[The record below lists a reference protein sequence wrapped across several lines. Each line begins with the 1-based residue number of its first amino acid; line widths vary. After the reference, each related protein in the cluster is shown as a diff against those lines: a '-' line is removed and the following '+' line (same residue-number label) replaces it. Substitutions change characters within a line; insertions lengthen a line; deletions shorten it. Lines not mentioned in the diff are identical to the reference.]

1 MASAE
6 QARYGKAARR
16 ERGGYQPVNLQSPVG
31 VQRRIW
37 IQLLMTQPRP
47 STVRWLKSLPQE
59 MLHLAADRLIET
71 HIPINAASDPTVISS
86 AKIKRLLNIN

>member
-6 QARYGKAARR
+6 HARYGKAARR
-16 ERGGYQPVNLQSPVG
+16 ERGGYQPANLQSPVG
-31 VQRRIW
+31 VHRRIW

-59 MLHLAADRLIET
+59 MLYLAADQLIET
-71 HIPINAASDPTVISS
+71 NVPINAASNPTVISS